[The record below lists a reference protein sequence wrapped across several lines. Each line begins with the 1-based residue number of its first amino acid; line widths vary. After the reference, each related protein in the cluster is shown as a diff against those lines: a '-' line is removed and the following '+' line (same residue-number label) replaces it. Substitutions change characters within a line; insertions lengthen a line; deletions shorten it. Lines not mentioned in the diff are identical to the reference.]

1 MSITFIWRVDQVA
14 LAVFSYNNYSD
25 GMSAPNAWI
34 SIYKALI
41 ALHSILLLVHH
52 VA

>member
-1 MSITFIWRVDQVA
+1 MSITFSWQVDQTA

-34 SIYKALI
+34 SIYKELI
-41 ALHSILLLVHH
+41 ALHGLLLLVHY